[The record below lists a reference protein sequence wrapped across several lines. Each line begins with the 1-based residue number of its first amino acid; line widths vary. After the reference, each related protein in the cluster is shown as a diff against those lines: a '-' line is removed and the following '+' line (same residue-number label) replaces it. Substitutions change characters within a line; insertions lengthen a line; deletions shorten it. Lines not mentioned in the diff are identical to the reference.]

1 MYVPILISLGL
12 LVGYVG
18 LLALESRRGARF
30 LASHRTRLDQAV
42 EQGMFVLTH
51 VDFASFVR
59 EEAMRIAHRLTHD
72 MAHLSLT
79 SVRILERLLTR
90 LVRHLRAKSADVY
103 APQEST
109 RHFVRTLSEFKGHIK
124 ATRPEMPDIQ

>member
-1 MYVPILISLGL
+1 MYFILISLGF

-30 LASHRTRLDQAV
+30 FASRRTRLDQAV
-42 EQGMFVLTH
+42 EQGTFIVMH
-51 VDFASFVR
+51 VDFASFAR
-59 EEAMRIAHRLTHD
+59 EEAMRFAHRLIHD
-72 MAHLSLT
+72 MAHLSLY
-79 SVRILERLLTR
+79 SVRVLERLLTR
-90 LVRHLRAKSADVY
+90 LVRHLRAKSVDVY

-109 RHFVRTLSEFKGHIK
+109 RPFVRTLSEFKGHIK